1 MKTYLKITI
10 HFQAKLLNYKENRL
24 SGSVLLSYNED
35 RSNISEVNDMQATNC
50 TRCAE
55 TFEDGQET
63 YHCSHNCT
71 FCKECTET
79 MNSICQNCGET
90 LVRVEQ

>member
-1 MKTYLKITI
+1 
-10 HFQAKLLNYKENRL
+10 
-24 SGSVLLSYNED
+24 
-35 RSNISEVNDMQATNC
+35 MQATNC

-71 FCKECTET
+71 FCKECTKT